1 MSQDGVGQL
10 APPVQRGDGC
20 VQTNV
25 QAVAKQIEWWKLV
38 IGAVVIL
45 VGGGA
50 TAALY
55 MQQFATGDQVKEV
68 AASRA
73 EVMRAHEASE
83 GHPALSGKLQ
93 GIDQRLIRVEVVQGR
108 METTQGEMN
117 AKLDR
122 LIESMW
128 RVQQSSAF
136 RDNPPRQPVP

>member
-1 MSQDGVGQL
+1 MSQERSGTPTPQMQV
-10 APPVQRGDGC
+10 
-20 VQTNV
+20 
-25 QAVAKQIEWWKLV
+25 VAKQIEWWKLV

-45 VGGGA
+45 SGGGA

-73 EVMRAHEASE
+73 EVMRAHEASD

-108 METTQGEMN
+108 IEVTQGAMN
-117 AKLDR
+117 DKLDR
-122 LIESMW
+122 LIESVW
-128 RVQQSSAF
+128 RVQAATMTA
-136 RDNPPRQPVP
+136 NPPRQPSQ